1 MRAVN
6 SAVECLVYTEVVGGS
21 NPSPPTIFKMK
32 VKYKK
37 LNDDAITPVQAT
49 SGDAGNDLFSTETV
63 ELDPL
68 QRKIV
73 KTGIS
78 VAIPEGYYGRV
89 APRSGL
95 AVKHGI
101 DVLAGVIDAGYRGE
115 VGVVL
120 INFSSDKVIFEKGSK
135 IAQLIIEKC
144 HATEWEEVS
153 NLSETERLDA
163 GFGSTGV

>member
-1 MRAVN
+1 
-6 SAVECLVYTEVVGGS
+6 
-21 NPSPPTIFKMK
+21 MK
-32 VKYKK
+32 IKYKK
-37 LNDDAITPVQAT
+37 LNNEANTPVQAT
-49 SGDAGNDLFSTETV
+49 SSDAGNDLFSAEPV
-63 ELDPL
+63 ELEPL
-68 QRKIV
+68 QRKVV

-78 VAIPEGYYGRV
+78 IAIPEGFYGRV

-95 AVKHGI
+95 AVRLGI

-120 INFSSDKVIFEKGSK
+120 INLSSDKVTFEKGSK

-144 HATEWEEVS
+144 HTVNWEEAS
-153 NLSETERLDA
+153 DLPESERLDA